1 MPAFLALIPVI
12 QEAIQIGSPIAASLI
27 DWFNQHADEDAK
39 AALNAMLATDE
50 VQKAIIQHELEI
62 TAPKVDAA

>member
-27 DWFNQHADEDAK
+27 DWFNAHADEDAK

-50 VQKAIIQHELEI
+50 AQKAIIQHELEI
-62 TAPKVDAA
+62 TAPKVGA